1 MSAAAPL
8 AWCRLY
14 ADFPANYKVASLPEH
29 MQARLVKCWCL
40 HAAGHL
46 VGAPIERLAFE
57 LRLPVDDVQQTLD
70 TLIKAGLLEA
80 DRTPHNWD
88 RRQHKSDRSVERQAA
103 YRQRQ
108 RHGRDVSVTS
118 PSRHGDG
125 EGDAQSRAEQSRTEQ
140 SRTEQSPLPRD
151 ASKPRTPAQD
161 IPYEEIISHLNQKA
175 GSAYRATTKATQ
187 THIRARWN
195 EGYRLEDF
203 QAVIDD
209 RVSRWR
215 HKPDMAGYLRPE
227 TLFGPKFE
235 GYLQA
240 ARSANRAAAGADDDL
255 PDIADLMAQ
264 EAAHG

>member
-1 MSAAAPL
+1 MSGPAPL

-14 ADFPANYKVASLPEH
+14 ADFPANYKVASLPEF

-57 LRLPVDDVQQTLD
+57 MRLSVDEVQATLD
-70 TLIKAGLLEA
+70 TLTKAGLLEA

-88 RRQHKSDRSVERQAA
+88 RRQHKSDRSAQRQAA

-108 RHGRDVSVTS
+108 RRDVSVTS

-140 SRTEQSPLPRD
+140 TAHGAD
-151 ASKPRTPAQD
+151 D
-161 IPYEEIISHLNQKA
+161 IPFDQIVAHLNERT
-175 GSAYRATTKATQ
+175 GSAFRATSKATQ
-187 THIRARWN
+187 AHIRARWR
-195 EGYRLEDF
+195 EGHRLDDF
-203 QAVIDD
+203 KAVIDD
-209 RVSRWR
+209 RVRLWSG
-215 HKPDMAGYLRPE
+215 KPDMAEYLRPE

-235 GYLQA
+235 GYRQA
-240 ARSANRAAAGADDDL
+240 ARSRHGQHGACEPPAPPSLAEQYALMEAGD
-255 PDIADLMAQ
+255 
-264 EAAHG
+264 E